1 MRRLISTCL
10 LGTALLSGATLLI
23 PGGAQATPP
32 GAAKLSLGP
41 TSVFTVKGVTV
52 AGTPAKYD
60 QVTVRRFGSPSAANV
75 LVLVPG
81 TSAGGGDFDIVGPYL
96 ASHVPNLQVWAENR
110 RESAL
115 EDNSMLLKVLHGTAT
130 VQQAFNYYLGWIA
143 DPTITTHYQP
153 LKASQYSFVDQWGL
167 ATAMGDLH
175 NVIELARHGG
185 TRTVIL
191 GGHSLGGAEASIY
204 AAWDFDGRPGYKD
217 IAGIVGID
225 GDAGGTSALGGTA
238 IVSMSQADAALSSLS
253 AKGPWLDLLGT
264 GLPWSTGAFAETGA
278 LAALKSPNAAST
290 EQTFPLLPKELKP
303 PAPSTNLAQLG
314 YAFDASTSP
323 AALALIHVHSGHL
336 TSSGQPLG
344 WVNDGPT
351 PAQNIAF
358 VFAQEPVGSVDWYYP
373 ERLSIDTEA
382 ASSLQQTP
390 ADTALGL
397 KLTDESGV
405 DVPMFVIQT
414 SLGGTNNAVEDAA
427 LNFQAHSEIPSV
439 TVVNKAASYGHLDPL
454 LAEPT
459 KNAFISNVMPWLKQ
473 LPAYKP

>member
-1 MRRLISTCL
+1 LAVIGSSVL
-10 LGTALLSGATLLI
+10 AA
-23 PGGAQATPP
+23 GGASAATPAVP
-32 GAAKLSLGP
+32 KLSLGQ
-41 TSVFTVKGVTV
+41 TSVFSVKGVPV

-60 QVTVRRFGSPSAANV
+60 RVTVRRFGSPAATNV

-81 TSAGGGDFDIVGPYL
+81 TSAGAGDFDIVGPYL
-96 ASHVPNLQVWAENR
+96 ARHVPNLQVWAENR

-115 EDNSMLLKVLHGTAT
+115 EDNSVLLKVLHGKATA
-130 VQQAFNYYLGWIA
+130 QQAFNYYLGWI
-143 DPTITTHYQP
+143 DNPKITTHYQP

-175 NVIELARHGG
+175 NVIGLARDDGR
-185 TRTVIL
+185 RTVIL

-225 GDAGGTSALGGTA
+225 GDAGGAGPAGASALTTA
-238 IVSMSQADAALSSLS
+238 AEANASLSSLS

-264 GLPWSTGAFAETGA
+264 GLPWSTGAFAEVGA
-278 LAALKSPNAAST
+278 LAALTKPNAAST
-290 EQTFPLLPKELKP
+290 EQNFPLLPKELKP

-314 YAFDASTSP
+314 YAFDAATSP

-336 TSSGQPLG
+336 ATGGQPLG

-351 PAQNIAF
+351 PAQDIAF

-373 ERLSIDTEA
+373 ERLTIDTEA
-382 ASSLQQTP
+382 ASSLQPTA
-390 ADTALGL
+390 ADTVLGL
-397 KLTDESGV
+397 KVTEESGV

-414 SLGGTNNAVEDAA
+414 SLGGTDNAVEDAA
-427 LNFQAHSEIPSV
+427 LNYQAHSEIPSV
-439 TVVNKAASYGHLDPL
+439 TVVNKGATYGHLDPL
-454 LAEPT
+454 LAAPSD
-459 KNAFISNVMPWLKQ
+459 NAFISNVMPWIRA

>member
-1 MRRLISTCL
+1 VQRLISTCVL
-10 LGTALLSGATLLI
+10 AALVFVGSSVLAAGRAV
-23 PGGAQATPP
+23 AATPAVP
-32 GAAKLSLGP
+32 KLALGQ
-41 TSVFTVKGVTV
+41 TSVFSVKGVAV

-60 QVTVRRFGSPSAANV
+60 RVTVRRFGSPTATNV

-115 EDNSMLLKVLHGTAT
+115 EDNSLLLKVLHGKAT

-143 DPTITTHYQP
+143 DPKITRHYQP

-167 ATAMGDLH
+167 ATALGDLH
-175 NVIELARHGG
+175 NVIGLARDGG
-185 TRTVIL
+185 RRTVIL

-225 GDAGGTSALGGTA
+225 GDAGGAGPAGATALTTA
-238 IVSMSQADAALSSLS
+238 TQADAALSSLTS
-253 AKGPWLDLLGT
+253 KGPWLDLLGT

-278 LAALKSPNAAST
+278 LAALKMPNAAST
-290 EQTFPLLPKELKP
+290 EQSFPLLPKELKP

-336 TSSGQPLG
+336 TSGGQTLG

-351 PAQNIAF
+351 PAQDVAF
-358 VFAQEPVGSVDWYYP
+358 VFAQEPIGPVDWYYP
-373 ERLSIDTEA
+373 ERLTIDTEA
-382 ASSLQQTP
+382 ASSLQPTA
-390 ADTALGL
+390 ADTVLGL
-397 KLTDESGV
+397 KVTDESGV
-405 DVPMFVIQT
+405 NVPMFVIQT
-414 SLGGTNNAVEDAA
+414 SLGGAGNEVEDAA
-427 LNFQAHSEIPSV
+427 LNYQAHSEIPSV
-439 TVVNKAASYGHLDPL
+439 TVVNKAATYGHLDPL
-454 LAEPT
+454 LAAPSD
-459 KNAFISNVMPWLKQ
+459 NAFISNVMPWIEA
-473 LPAYKP
+473 LPAYKR